1 MFKRA
6 LITGA
11 TSGIGESLALH
22 LASKGISLILTG
34 RNAEALNRIKEECA
48 RKVSVETFVAD
59 LTESQGREKAIQSIE
74 EYTPDLVINNA
85 GLGIYGPAIS
95 HSIEAHRKLID
106 VDILALT
113 EITLAAAKHLQ
124 DNQMKGT
131 IMNVASAAA
140 FQPFPYFSTYA
151 AAKAYVVS
159 FSKSMDYELS
169 ETGIRVLVSCP
180 GQVQTAFSERAS
192 GKPVQV
198 APRTIVMTA
207 EFAAEEI
214 FHQIVKGKQ
223 LHTFDWKYRLMTAL
237 SPLIPESI
245 RAKLLRR
252 IVSRRARLK

>member
-1 MFKRA
+1 MFQRA

-11 TSGIGESLALH
+11 TSGIGESLARH
-22 LASKGISLILTG
+22 LAAQGIPLLLTG
-34 RNAEALNRIKEECA
+34 RNEEALSHIKAECA
-48 RKVSVETFVAD
+48 QKVSVEAFVAD
-59 LTESQGREKAIQSIE
+59 LSEPQGREKTIQSIE
-74 EYTPDLVINNA
+74 EYAPDLVINNA

-95 HSIEAHRKLID
+95 HPLEAHRKLID

-113 EITLAAAKHLQ
+113 EITIASAKHLKAHQ
-124 DNQMKGT
+124 KEGT

-159 FSKSMDYELS
+159 FSKSMDYELAG
-169 ETGIRVLVSCP
+169 TGIRVLVSCP
-180 GQVQTAFSERAS
+180 GQVQTAFSARAS
-192 GKPVQV
+192 GKPVEV
-198 APRTIVMTA
+198 APGTIVMTS

-214 FHQIVKGKQ
+214 YRQIVKGKQ

-237 SPLIPESI
+237 SSFIPESM
-245 RAKLLRR
+245 RAELLRR